1 VRYDYAGND
10 RVPQYF
16 LRSVG
21 PATGIEWTVSGR
33 TALLVRGWYERQSR
47 TNLPDQ
53 GIANI
58 TMSLNVSI

>member
-1 VRYDYAGND
+1 MTKAPPPIPNMPDTPPIA
-10 RVPQYF
+10 
-16 LRSVG
+16 G
-21 PATGIEWTVSGR
+21 PATGIEWIVSNR
-33 TALLVRGWYERQSR
+33 TAFLVRGWYERQSR